1 MCLHLRPNVTE
12 QHPFAENSPGRA
24 VNYVVPPPPPELN
37 DLSHTKTC
45 QQQAHSHGKDC
56 TTPRGRHYRL
66 ALFPVTSNFSPI
78 SHQAENSAWSLSVL
92 TEASVWETA
101 EFVFGNCFCFC
112 FQIEKELG
120 SELAFK
126 DSNSVVL
133 SLPNAATL

>member
-1 MCLHLRPNVTE
+1 
-12 QHPFAENSPGRA
+12 
-24 VNYVVPPPPPELN
+24 
-37 DLSHTKTC
+37 
-45 QQQAHSHGKDC
+45 
-56 TTPRGRHYRL
+56 
-66 ALFPVTSNFSPI
+66 VTSNFSPI